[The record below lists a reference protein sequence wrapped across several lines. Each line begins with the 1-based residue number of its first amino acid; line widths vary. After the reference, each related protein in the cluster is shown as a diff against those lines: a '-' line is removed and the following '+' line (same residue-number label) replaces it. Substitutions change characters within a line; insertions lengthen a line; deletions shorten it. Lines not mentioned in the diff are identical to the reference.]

1 MKITP
6 GRVDNQ
12 AGPWCCRVGGKGC
25 QCCHTEC
32 HSVCPYITDP
42 VGKASPESCSGWCQ
56 RHLLVLCCSTLSA
69 QGPGWFDHLRMHR
82 GEQWAVLVLNASCSS
97 VRASGWI
104 LGRALCTGD
113 GPGCHSLCLPRKMS
127 TSYIFLFG
135 FLSLGSVCSVRPL
148 HFSFPRANLVCQQHC
163 SAGYLL
169 KVLLEIPK

>member
-12 AGPWCCRVGGKGC
+12 AGPWCCRGGGKGC

-56 RHLLVLCCSTLSA
+56 RHLLEFCCSTLSA

-82 GEQWAVLVLNASCSS
+82 DGQWAVLVLNASCSS
-97 VRASGWI
+97 A
-104 LGRALCTGD
+104 
-113 GPGCHSLCLPRKMS
+113 
-127 TSYIFLFG
+127 
-135 FLSLGSVCSVRPL
+135 RPL
-148 HFSFPRANLVCQQHC
+148 AGFWEGLCALGMALGVTPYACQERCPHLTFFC
-163 SAGYLL
+163 LGFYLL
-169 KVLLEIPK
+169 ALSVQLDLYISLSQEPT